1 MDELKL
7 SLKSTFMRSIITKLI
22 GTVIRKQLGYDID
35 ISINDVNVVAVD
47 GKIKLH
53 LDVDAETTNEEFSK
67 IIKSVM

>member
-35 ISINDVNVVAVD
+35 ISINNVNVVAVD

-53 LDVDAETTNEEFSK
+53 LDVDAETTNEEFTK
-67 IIKSVM
+67 IVKSIM

>member
-35 ISINDVNVVAVD
+35 ISINDANVVAVD

-67 IIKSVM
+67 IIKSIM

>member
-35 ISINDVNVVAVD
+35 ISINDVNVVTVD

-53 LDVDAETTNEEFSK
+53 VDVDAETTNEEFTK
-67 IIKSVM
+67 IVKSVM